1 MKSLTIH
8 QHHQRIGGGMHVPA
22 EFERGVQ
29 GDDDQ
34 QAGADID
41 MGRGPAL
48 KAAGS
53 ESVAALANTK
63 QHHPEDQDG
72 AEGVT
77 EPGTAVWLEV
87 DCGGSCQTLSADC
100 QHAQADRQFQ
110 ITTVPA
116 LGQ

>member
-48 KAAGS
+48 KATGTGA
-53 ESVAALANTK
+53 VAALAN
-63 QHHPEDQDG
+63 
-72 AEGVT
+72 AEQNQ
-77 EPGTAVWLEV
+77 P
-87 DCGGSCQTLSADC
+87 
-100 QHAQADRQFQ
+100 
-110 ITTVPA
+110 
-116 LGQ
+116 